1 MGRPD
6 VDAEMCFVQSLELS
20 RRHGARAWE
29 LRSAMDLAELWAGLG
44 RSTDARALLL
54 PAFEQFT
61 EGLDTADLTAAE
73 RLLTTLS

>member
-1 MGRPD
+1 
-6 VDAEMCFVQSLELS
+6 
-20 RRHGARAWE
+20 
-29 LRSAMDLAELWAGLG
+29 MDLAELWAGLG